1 MYLAALAAAVVTGLL
16 GTLPGR
22 TFRFRLILVASV
34 VAVSTIIASF
44 VPDIWIRPFFDRLE
58 PPEGTNYG
66 EWAIFALYLSA
77 VVKAIVSGSTICVA
91 YWLRVRLLPPGEQ
104 DSRNRKLLV
113 IASIVLPLIITGSF
127 LVAMGLPLL

>member
-1 MYLAALAAAVVTGLL
+1 LYLDALAAAVVTGLL

-44 VPDIWIRPFFDRLE
+44 VPDVWIRPVFERHE
-58 PPEGTNYG
+58 PPEGTSYG
-66 EWAIFALYLSA
+66 EWGTFGLYLVFA
-77 VVKAIVSGSTICVA
+77 VKTLVLAFAICVA
-91 YWLRVRLLPPGEQ
+91 YWLRVRLLPSGEQ

-113 IASIVLPLIITGSF
+113 LASIVLPLIIAGSF
-127 LVAMGLPLL
+127 LVPSALPLL